1 MSKEKDE
8 ISGKVHAIIEKF
20 AERGL
25 RSLGVAFQVHRLH
38 LSLFSLMFGVCID
51 LLHTIYIKKL
61 VVL

>member
-25 RSLGVAFQVHRLH
+25 RSLGVAFQVHNH

-51 LLHTIYIKKL
+51 LIHTIYIKKL